1 LEKSGA
7 KFNRHCPKKGS
18 KLHKKVQHWRLT
30 SGADPVALS
39 AGGEACE
46 SIAAS
51 AVRNQSLASQGR
63 SDRVQG
69 REEDL
74 RCGTSE
80 TTIRSSEV
88 LAIGFK
94 ETGDNQKG
102 SFQRSHNSSTGEEN
116 QSEDWPIREHDPCV
130 YQ

>member
-1 LEKSGA
+1 LEKSEA
-7 KFNRHCPKKGS
+7 KFNRHCPKNGAS
-18 KLHKKVQHWRLT
+18 FHKKVRHWRLT
-30 SGADPVALS
+30 SGVDPVALS

-51 AVRNQSLASQGR
+51 AVRNQWLASQGR

-69 REEDL
+69 REEDF
-74 RCGTSE
+74 RFGTSE

-94 ETGDNQKG
+94 EARDNQKRPL
-102 SFQRSHNSSTGEEN
+102 QRSHNSSAGENN
-116 QSEDWPIREHDPCV
+116 QSEDWTIRDIIGMAL
-130 YQ
+130 